1 MTQDVERR
9 TETLRSHDGLRLV
22 YHVIGDGPLLV
33 CLPGGPGRA
42 SAYLEDLGGLSAT
55 RTLVQ
60 LDQRGTGLSEM
71 PSDPS
76 SYRFD
81 RLTADVES
89 LREHLGLETIDLLGH
104 SAGGMVSQ
112 AYAAQHPERIA
123 RLVLVTT
130 RTRNGPEELAD
141 AAQVRARRTDEPWF
155 ADAAA
160 AEAAMETAPA
170 VVRNALERE
179 MRPFWYGEW
188 NERTQEHAA
197 SADGQVSPRAM
208 LRFGKVPEEEM
219 QALRE
224 ACAHLRA
231 PVLVLSGQLDG
242 MMGPYCAEQVAA
254 QFPTST
260 RVELAGAGHFPWVDR
275 PLEFRTAV
283 EQFLSSARS

>member
-1 MTQDVERR
+1 VTHDVVRR
-9 TETLRSHDGLRLV
+9 TETFTSSDGLQLV
-22 YHVIGDGPLLV
+22 YHVLGGGPPLV

-42 SAYLEDLGGLSAT
+42 SAYLEDLGGLAAT

-60 LDQRGTGLSEM
+60 LDQRGTGLSEL

-76 SYRFD
+76 TYRFD

-89 LREHLGLETIDLLGH
+89 LREHLGLERIDLLGH

-141 AAQVRARRTDEPWF
+141 AARVRARRSDEPWF

-160 AEAAMETAPA
+160 AEAAIETAPA

-208 LRFGKVPEEEM
+208 VRFGKVPEQEM
-219 QALRE
+219 QALRD
-224 ACAHLRA
+224 ACAALTA

-242 MMGPYCAEQVAA
+242 MMGPYCAEQVAG

-260 RVELAGAGHFPWVDR
+260 RIELAGAGHFPWVER
-275 PLEFRTAV
+275 PEEFRAAV
-283 EQFLSSARS
+283 EGFLSSPPR